1 MFVMALTA
9 TKTFADDYGWYDC
22 SMTIG
27 GVTINPSTWSSD
39 SENPTDLGVV
49 RNMTITSIAFK
60 IWSNTNNRGGANM
73 YFRIWDGGASQ
84 VGEDQDQWL
93 GNTTRITGDHDFSIS
108 WSGTLDLA
116 DAVGLTLEDGKTYY
130 IDMYAKTYGGD
141 PNVDEW
147 YSNGGANFHAKLTYN
162 YTRSVTNGNFGTI
175 CLPYGATI
183 SGADVYTIESVSGSL
198 SDPTGINLAAVD
210 GNVIVAGK
218 PYIYKA
224 TSDELTASSLTGTY
238 TDAIPAFGM
247 MGTYTDT
254 KAPEN
259 SYVIGSDNMIHKV
272 ITADAV
278 NVGKYKGYITLD
290 GLSASAPGIN
300 FIPFFDNELSGIN
313 TIEASESKTNGY
325 FNLNGQRVAQPTKG
339 LYIVNGKK
347 VVLK

>member
-1 MFVMALTA
+1 MFVMALTT
-9 TKTFADDYGWYDC
+9 TKAFADYGWYSG
-22 SMTIG
+22 SMNIG
-27 GVTINPSTWSSD
+27 GITTDVTTWSTD
-39 SENPTDLGVV
+39 GENPTDLGVV
-49 RNMTITSIAFK
+49 LNMTITDIAFNV
-60 IWSNTNNRGGANM
+60 WSDANDRGGANM
-73 YFRIWDGGASQ
+73 YFRIWDGGDSP
-84 VGEDQDQWL
+84 VGSDQDLWL
-93 GNTTRITGDHDFSIS
+93 GASTRITGDHDFSIS
-108 WSGTLDLA
+108 WTGSEDLA
-116 DAVGLTLEDGKTYY
+116 SAVGLTLQNGKTYY
-130 IDMYAKTYGGD
+130 IDMWAKTYGDAG
-141 PNVDEW
+141 DEW
-147 YSNGGANFHAKLTYN
+147 YSGGGANFHAKLTYMET

-224 TSDELTASSLTGTY
+224 TSTTLTASSLTGTY
-238 TDAIPAFGM
+238 TDAIAAFGM
-247 MGTYTDT
+247 MGTFTDT

-290 GLSASAPGIN
+290 GLSTSAPGIN